1 MSIPEQIMHTSDI
14 EGADK
19 YRLSGH
25 KGPKAVCIQKGVC
38 FQKVETSP
46 GTEVSEKNNVC
57 SGNKYRNNA
66 RLVRYFFQFC
76 E

>member
-1 MSIPEQIMHTSDI
+1 MHTSDI

-46 GTEVSEKNNVC
+46 GTEVSEKIMSVPETNI
-57 SGNKYRNNA
+57 GIMPD
-66 RLVRYFFQFC
+66 
-76 E
+76 